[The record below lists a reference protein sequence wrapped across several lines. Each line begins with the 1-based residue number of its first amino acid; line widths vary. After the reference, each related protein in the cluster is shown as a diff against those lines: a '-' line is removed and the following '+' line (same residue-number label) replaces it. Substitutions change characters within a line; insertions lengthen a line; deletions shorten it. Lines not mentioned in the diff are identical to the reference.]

1 MDIAGG
7 PPRLPGQPIFYPVT
21 SEEYVKKSFMDKYPI
36 QKVGGC
42 NHTEWWVPAEYL
54 EELNDSFVGIIE
66 VIGEY
71 R

>member
-1 MDIAGG
+1 
-7 PPRLPGQPIFYPVT
+7 
-21 SEEYVKKSFMDKYPI
+21 VKKGFMDKYPI

-42 NHTEWWVPAEYL
+42 NHTEWWVPAKDL
-54 EELNDSFVGIIE
+54 EELNDNIVGIIE